1 MQRPYVDGLTHAFTH
16 MSIRCDPHAPKD
28 TPKHIWRALP
38 PDQKIPKLER
48 ERQALYRK
56 VKAKYGFINQA
67 RGTQMGE
74 DYGKLMRKFNSERK
88 KREEDLKMAYR

>member
-1 MQRPYVDGLTHAFTH
+1 
-16 MSIRCDPHAPKD
+16 MSIRCNPRDPKD
-28 TPKHIWRALP
+28 APKHIRRALP
-38 PDQKIPKLER
+38 PNQKILELER